1 MKVTF
6 ILKDLSEAFFN
17 GNNVPPDSPI
27 YIQGLNNLTDFY
39 KFYYLK
45 GKAAR
50 KELQITMKVGNS
62 DDFRDKVELNQ
73 ILNSKKPE
81 EINLTYK
88 LEPRRGYKLATFEIT
103 FTTGR

>member
-6 ILKDLSEAFFN
+6 ILKDLSAAFYN
-17 GNNVPPDSPI
+17 GNNVPVDSPI
-27 YIQGLNNLTDFY
+27 YIFGLNNLTNYY
-39 KFYYLK
+39 KFYHLK

-62 DDFRDKVELNQ
+62 DSFRDKVDLNH
-73 ILNSKKPE
+73 ILNSKQPE

-88 LEPRRGYKLATFEIT
+88 LEPRRGYKLATFEIN
-103 FTTGR
+103 